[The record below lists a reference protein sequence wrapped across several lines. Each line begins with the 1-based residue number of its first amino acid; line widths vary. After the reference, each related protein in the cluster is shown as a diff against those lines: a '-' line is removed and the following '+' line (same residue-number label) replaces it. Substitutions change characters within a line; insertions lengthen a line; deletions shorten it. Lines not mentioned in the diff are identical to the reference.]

1 MKSVVYL
8 DHEQCLMI
16 FKQASENNGRVVIE
30 AKGFSPF
37 EIAMDPVHAK
47 KVWDELEKKY
57 RNNDLYSQID
67 WSKLLK
73 RRLDEL
79 EREEE

>member
-1 MKSVVYL
+1 MKNVVYL

-37 EIAMDPVHAK
+37 EITMEPEYVK
-47 KVWDELEKKY
+47 KIWDELEKKY

-73 RRLDEL
+73 RCLDEL